1 VLGHPARMKILQ
13 YMIKNTS
20 CIYNDFVLELP
31 LAQSTASKH
40 LSELKAVGLIQGE
53 IFGSKICYCI
63 DRNVFNEIVVALNEL
78 IISNFC
84 DNSNCC

>member
-1 VLGHPARMKILQ
+1 
-13 YMIKNTS
+13 MIKNTS
-20 CIYNDFVLELP
+20 CIRNDFVLELP
-31 LAQSTASKH
+31 LAQSTVSKH
-40 LSELKAVGLIQGE
+40 LSELKTVGLIQGE

-63 DRNVFNEIVVALNEL
+63 DRNYFNEIVVALNEL